1 MALKSTIMKNHP
13 DLNLA
18 TDHDVIMEIHS
29 IHKYLT
35 TTIVPDSNTS
45 KEQLSTS
52 IHKEAHHIA
61 HEYAKH
67 HIAHE

>member
-18 TDHDVIMEIHS
+18 TDHDVIMEIHR

-35 TTIVPDSNTS
+35 T
-45 KEQLSTS
+45 

-67 HIAHE
+67 NIAHE